1 MNVLLF
7 FNSPLARADKVLDVP
22 YIRQVGDTAD
32 EFEGCWACGATSAVM
47 IVAYYGRLQPDQN
60 FWVHKCDGG
69 HKSEYGKYVSMQY
82 EAYGYTFDLGTRM
95 PLHEECPE
103 DVAPSGA
110 YAYGA
115 YGYIHYPNGYAHP
128 RYAKGYFRR
137 HGLFSKLI
145 GNRDDADE
153 KRNPTFD
160 EVKSIIDKGDPVW
173 ASTNLWRPSGHIVV
187 IKGYTDDGYFIVNDP
202 WPYGYDRCYM
212 GSDMRY
218 TWNEMETGSKWIV
231 IADPIRPGDTVEAL
245 YSDIRIRSGPGL
257 SFPQIGYV
265 GSIGTVVDDYTY
277 GCFYNSDGY
286 TWWKIQWD
294 NGLVGWSACGDKE
307 DRNGGE
313 NWIEKVTTTETLS
326 VSLTADPSS
335 GNAPLDVTLTADV
348 SGTATGTINYTF
360 WWNCNDPGTSV
371 DDVMNVCGYIPTPSP
386 GSCASNENGIKC
398 DGVTNDPKIVSH
410 TYSSPGTYTAKV
422 IAERGSADP
431 AEDRVTIIAIN
442 PTASVSPTSGPP
454 GTQFLLTWSG
464 FTPNSTLTSHLKK
477 PDGTEFPTL
486 QFNTNSQ
493 GEASHT
499 VNSTGFSPGTYEH
512 WAVDD
517 STGIQSNTV
526 SFTVTSNPTISG
538 YVRTEGGSG
547 ISGVTL
553 SFSNGGGS
561 TTTNSSGYYSKQVP
575 YGWSGTVTPSKSGYT
590 FSPPSRSY
598 SNVTSN
604 QTNQNYTGSP
614 PCYTL
619 SISISPNG
627 SGSVSK
633 SPDKS
638 CYYNENVT
646 LTATANPGYSFDH
659 WGGALSGSS
668 NPATIYMN
676 SNKSVTA
683 YFSTIINVINVTTP
697 EEFQDALTVAESNGQ
712 DDVINVAAGTYNITS
727 TLTYSTNNGDNGHK
741 LTIQGA
747 GADKTVL
754 DGGGSVRIL
763 YINTDAD
770 HNGGDAGGDVTIK
783 GIAFE
788 NGYYGYDW
796 GGGVYVH
803 GSSINITI
811 KQCAFSENSADYGG
825 GVCAFSDSGTVAITN
840 NTFSENSANDGGGV
854 YAGSDSGTVTIT
866 NNTFSENSANE
877 YDDGGVCAFSDSGTV
892 AITNNTF
899 SGNSA
904 NGHCGGVHAHSYSG
918 TVTITNNT
926 FSGNSAGYGGGG
938 AQAWSHSGTVTITN
952 NTFSENSA
960 NDGGGVYAGS
970 DSGTVTIT
978 NNTFSGNSAGYG
990 GGGAQAWSHS
1000 GTVAITNNT
1009 FSENSAGY
1017 GGGVR
1022 GYLLYDSATLN
1033 VYNNIFFNNTA
1044 NAGDDLYVNSDG
1056 DGNYIGST
1064 VNLYNNDFSGNADFD
1079 TGQSEDLYISLTD
1092 NYHHADNIQKDPQFV
1107 DPENGDFHLKP
1118 SSPCIDAGTAGAPG
1132 LPDSDFQGDP
1142 RVVGPAPDIGAD
1154 EVVTKRL
1161 PGDCNGDG
1169 TVTIDEV
1176 QKCIN
1181 CFLSIENDC
1190 CDKCDVNSNGQV
1202 TIDEVQKVINAFL
1215 GIV

>member
-840 NTFSENSANDGGGV
+840 NTFS
-854 YAGSDSGTVTIT
+854 
-866 NNTFSENSANE
+866 
-877 YDDGGVCAFSDSGTV
+877 
-892 AITNNTF
+892 
-899 SGNSA
+899 GNSA

-926 FSGNSAGYGGGG
+926 FS
-938 AQAWSHSGTVTITN
+938 
-952 NTFSENSA
+952 ENSA
-960 NDGGGVYAGS
+960 NNYGGGVY
-970 DSGTVTIT
+970 V
-978 NNTFSGNSAGYG
+978 
-990 GGGAQAWSHS
+990 
-1000 GTVAITNNT
+1000 
-1009 FSENSAGY
+1009 
-1017 GGGVR
+1017 
-1022 GYLLYDSATLN
+1022 YLVYDSAILN
-1033 VYNNIFFNNTA
+1033 VYNNILFNNTA
-1044 NAGDDLYVNSDG
+1044 NDLYVNSDG

-1079 TGQSEDLYISLTD
+1079 TGQSEDLYITLTD
-1092 NYHHADNIQKDPQFV
+1092 NYHHADNIQEDPQFV
-1107 DPENGDFHLKP
+1107 DPENGDFHLK
-1118 SSPCIDAGTAGAPG
+1118 STSPCIDKGTADAPE
-1132 LPDSDFQGDP
+1132 LPAADFEGDP
-1142 RVVGPAPDIGAD
+1142 RIVGSAPDIGAD
-1154 EVVTKRL
+1154 EYYTGQPMPIPDIKVNNSDGPITLYQNDTLTITVSLNNNGITDKQC
-1161 PGDCNGDG
+1161 GDIIPN
-1169 TVTIDEV
+1169 
-1176 QKCIN
+1176 
-1181 CFLSIENDC
+1181 FLFKQEFHQNRHFY
-1190 CDKCDVNSNGQV
+1190 K
-1202 TIDEVQKVINAFL
+1202 K
-1215 GIV
+1215 